1 MNTEYSSIHALRN
14 LFECHRHP
22 FLLRTAAPTHKLGQC
37 LAAHVALDCDLLSRF
52 LLEVAIIL
60 PFLQTQ
66 TCRLSRVVWKVLHWL
81 SLTLPSHHIFPYLT
95 ISYIVPWKN
104 HIQANPPLNS
114 FAPGSTALEYLKL
127 SGLPKCASWIGV
139 GPLPP
144 KYGESSHNKLPWW
157 CGCGS
162 KFEYQQDPDL
172 GMSIILSHTHVSLC
186 SACIFQYVYQSS
198 IFTSSTLWYWHH
210 GHKVTRTND
219 WFILIHGIP
228 RKLSPFQ
235 DQGSWIDQTLYT
247 LSLCNQ
253 L

>member
-14 LFECHRHP
+14 LFQCHRHP

-52 LLEVAIIL
+52 MLEVAIIL

-81 SLTLPSHHIFPYLT
+81 SLSLQSHRIFPYIT

-114 FAPGSTALEYLKL
+114 FAPGSTALGISEVIRAAKMCFLDWGR
-127 SGLPKCASWIGV
+127 SFASQV
-139 GPLPP
+139 RR
-144 KYGESSHNKLPWW
+144 KLPQQIAVMMWLW
-157 CGCGS
+157 L
-162 KFEYQQDPDL
+162 KIEYQQDPDL

-198 IFTSSTLWYWHH
+198 IFTSSTLWYWHR
-210 GHKVTRTND
+210 GHKVTRTK
-219 WFILIHGIP
+219 WLIHGIP

>member
-14 LFECHRHP
+14 LFQCHRHP

-81 SLTLPSHHIFPYLT
+81 SLSLQSHRIFPYIT

-114 FAPGSTALEYLKL
+114 FAPGSTALGISEVIRAAKMCFLDWGRSFASQVRRKLPQQIAVMMWLWLKIRVPTGPRFGDVNNFEPYPCL
-127 SGLPKCASWIGV
+127 FVQCMHFSIRLPKFHLHFFNALVLAPWTQSDQDKMTDSWYSTEALTFSRSRV
-139 GPLPP
+139 MNR
-144 KYGESSHNKLPWW
+144 S
-157 CGCGS
+157 
-162 KFEYQQDPDL
+162 DP
-172 GMSIILSHTHVSLC
+172 I
-186 SACIFQYVYQSS
+186 
-198 IFTSSTLWYWHH
+198 
-210 GHKVTRTND
+210 
-219 WFILIHGIP
+219 
-228 RKLSPFQ
+228 
-235 DQGSWIDQTLYT
+235 YT
-247 LSLCNQ
+247 
-253 L
+253 